1 MNKAGLVNYVANA
14 LEISKKDA
22 KEVVTATMDGI
33 TEGLVTEGK
42 VSLVGFGTFSAIKR
56 EARTARNPQT
66 GEAVEVPEKYVPK
79 FKASNNLKALLL
91 EAEGLDVE
99 VDEEAE

>member
-1 MNKAGLVNYVANA
+1 MNKAGLVNYVADA

-22 KEVVTATMDGI
+22 KEVTNAVMDGI
-33 TEGLVTEGK
+33 LEGILTEGK
-42 VSLVGFGTFSAIKR
+42 VSLVGFGTFSAVKK

-79 FKASNNLKALLL
+79 FKPSNNLKEAL
-91 EAEGLDVE
+91 AGADVF
-99 VDEEAE
+99 VDDEE